1 MKLKFKNVPSD
12 FGKTNR
18 SSLKASPF
26 KQTNTRSKSKL
37 QEQTSEVRSNL
48 SNAWSSIKENASEIG
63 HTALDIGGMI
73 PGIGA
78 GADALN
84 ASWYASKGD
93 TANAALS
100 SLALVPGA
108 GQFVTGT
115 KLMSKARRLFGLGDK
130 VADVSKATAKVVDDK
145 VAKFKMNDEQL
156 SNVFQMHGAES
167 QMVKQAN
174 GKVVDVGAHNYWR
187 KPVKNSN
194 GEAVIKRN
202 GKPFTQEDVAQQKLF
217 GAADD
222 INNAEKGAMQFKYKG
237 TESGRDVMQ
246 MSVIRNGKKKDIS
259 MIRSTSGG
267 NKTLDWVNPATGKKH
282 KVGSRGINYPA
293 MDKSVVIKD
302 GKKTGA
308 AHWYKNEG
316 WETGYGIEDF
326 EKLGKGNFVPS
337 RNANGSF
344 QYTKNGALDGS
355 WTGGQ
360 IGDELIKQTVKIID

>member
-37 QEQTSEVRSNL
+37 QEQTSEVRSSL

-145 VAKFKMNDEQL
+145 VAKFKMNPQQLDESFTL
-156 SNVFQMHGAES
+156 HGTQSKMGMFKGEVQEMGALTYWHKPAL
-167 QMVKQAN
+167 QN
-174 GKVVDVGAHNYWR
+174 GKQ
-187 KPVKNSN
+187 
-194 GEAVIKRN
+194 VIKKN
-202 GKPFTQEDVAQQKLF
+202 GKPFNQGDAARQNLF

-222 INNAEKGAMQFKYKG
+222 INNAEKGAMEFKYKG
-237 TESGRDVMQ
+237 TQSSRDIME
-246 MSVIRNGKKKDIS
+246 MSVIRNGEKKNIS
-259 MIRSTSGG
+259 FISSTGFG
-267 NKTLDWVNPATGKKH
+267 DKTLDWVNPATGKLH
-282 KVGSRGINYPA
+282 KVSSRGINYPA
-293 MDKSVVIKD
+293 IDKSIVIKD
-302 GKKTGA
+302 GKKTRD
-308 AHWYKNEG
+308 AHWFKDDG
-316 WETGYGIEDF
+316 WETGYGIKDF
-326 EKLGKGNFVPS
+326 DKLGKGKFIPDGTT
-337 RNANGSF
+337 R
-344 QYTKNGALDGS
+344 KNGALNGT

-360 IGDELIKQTVKIID
+360 VGDELIKQTVKIID